1 MQFFNQILVLDKTD
15 KGYAISDKIYDV
27 IYELNVIAPSLLLMV
42 LPQLECKLKSAHEA
56 ERLSK
61 FYYFLCFYL
70 FMMIIHIR

>member
-15 KGYAISDKIYDV
+15 KGYAIADKIYDV
-27 IYELNVIAPSLLLMV
+27 IYELNVIAPSILLLV

-61 FYYFLCFYL
+61 FKYFIYMLIS
-70 FMMIIHIR
+70 M